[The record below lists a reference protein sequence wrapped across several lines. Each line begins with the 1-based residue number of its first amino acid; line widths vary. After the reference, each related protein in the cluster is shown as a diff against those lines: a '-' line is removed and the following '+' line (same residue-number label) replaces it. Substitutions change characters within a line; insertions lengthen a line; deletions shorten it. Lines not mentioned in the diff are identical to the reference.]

1 MHIMQMR
8 AKYQIR
14 RGKAKVWS
22 YSSVFTFTSLNTRR
36 RRKFLSM
43 NIWATSRLPRCQRCR
58 WVYSFIIALPR
69 PRSTMEISILI
80 GSDIV

>member
-1 MHIMQMR
+1 MFRISEVAVPVPGHWQC
-8 AKYQIR
+8 
-14 RGKAKVWS
+14 
-22 YSSVFTFTSLNTRR
+22 
-36 RRKFLSM
+36 RK
-43 NIWATSRLPRCQRCR
+43 TCR